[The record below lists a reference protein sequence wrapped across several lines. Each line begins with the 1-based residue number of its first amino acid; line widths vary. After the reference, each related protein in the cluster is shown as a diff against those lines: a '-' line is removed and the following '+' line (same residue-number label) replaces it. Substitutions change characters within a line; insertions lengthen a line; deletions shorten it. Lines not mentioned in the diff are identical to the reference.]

1 MPSVATVDFLS
12 ELCSKKVSFFRDFIE
27 ARQEH
32 FDDFLNELDR
42 KTVQVFGGVRGVS
55 ARQDNFDDFPNELVS
70 EKSRK

>member
-42 KTVQVFGGVRGVS
+42 KTVQVFGRVRGVS
-55 ARQDNFDDFPNELVS
+55 ARQDYFNDFPNEFVS